1 MCRWDGDPCA
11 GRGALSRKVSA
22 FDVGF
27 VARGDGGFISSKE
40 ARMKMNKPDDRDKD
54 ADERNMEGLRA
65 SGMVFSRP
73 QLTNSDVKD
82 AVRRVEEHAG
92 QDFDRVNGPEMEALQ
107 GECKRR
113 DERAE
118 ANQAELRALE
128 EQRRA
133 TQPYLIRPACQ
144 GIGGT
149 QHASFGQWTVHDR
162 FIFSA
167 SLVLMAVVLVAGS
180 CNVYAAIQAAAMPV
194 FLEQPFLAVLL
205 SCVLPAGSFA
215 LHAVAE
221 FLSSD
226 RARAQYERAIAALT
240 VGLLLV
246 WAVTFGLNFQ
256 LSGTTLDL
264 TSLGEST
271 NQTAVVFTIVQL
283 LAEMCS
289 GTTLALIAIHIHR
302 RYSKEITID
311 NPEAVEL
318 DQRIA
323 QVRARAEPAH
333 ERQRLWGR
341 LIQLRAMRALHISE
355 QAALFHAMRRRFDES
370 NPVAI

>member
-1 MCRWDGDPCA
+1 
-11 GRGALSRKVSA
+11 
-22 FDVGF
+22 
-27 VARGDGGFISSKE
+27 
-40 ARMKMNKPDDRDKD
+40 MKMNKTDERDKN
-54 ADERNMEGLRA
+54 AGERNKEGLGA
-65 SGMVFSRP
+65 SGMVFSRT
-73 QLTNSDVKD
+73 QLCNPDVKD

-92 QDFDRVNGPEMEALQ
+92 QDFEMVYGPEMEALQ

-133 TQPYLIRPACQ
+133 TQPYLIIPARR
-144 GIGGT
+144 GTGGE
-149 QHASFGQWTVHDR
+149 QHASFGQWAVHDQL
-162 FIFSA
+162 IFSA
-167 SLVLMAVVLVAGS
+167 SLILMAVVLVAGS

-205 SCVLPAGSFA
+205 SCVLPAGSFS

-221 FLSSD
+221 FLGSD
-226 RARAQYERAIAALT
+226 RARTQYARAIAILT
-240 VGLLLV
+240 GALLLV
-246 WAVTFGLNFQ
+246 WAVSFGLNFQ

-264 TSLGEST
+264 DSLGESA
-271 NQTAVVFTIVQL
+271 NQTPIVFTIVQL

-289 GTTLALIAIHIHR
+289 GTTLALIATHIHR
-302 RYSKEITID
+302 RYSKETTIS
-311 NPEAVEL
+311 NPEAEEL

-323 QVRARAEPAH
+323 QVRARAEPAQ

-341 LIQLRAMRALHISE
+341 LRQLGAMRDLHISE